1 MRVSGKIVKNHT
13 INYVLEVRKK
23 GRKGRMNK
31 QKNRWEGRRE
41 GGKKERNNYITCLY
55 VNVHI

>member
-1 MRVSGKIVKNHT
+1 
-13 INYVLEVRKK
+13 
-23 GRKGRMNK
+23 MNEK
-31 QKNRWEGRRE
+31 TENRWEGRRE